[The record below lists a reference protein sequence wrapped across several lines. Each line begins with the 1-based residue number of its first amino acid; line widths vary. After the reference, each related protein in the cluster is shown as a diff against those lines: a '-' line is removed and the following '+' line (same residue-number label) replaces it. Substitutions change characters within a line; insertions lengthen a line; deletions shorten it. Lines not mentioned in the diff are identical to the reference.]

1 MEYVLVFALSAVVAV
16 LFNWGQPKLAAVS
29 FFSTRQTYF
38 WKTLVTTLV
47 IFAAIL
53 VAGMAFMAFDKRVVV

>member
-1 MEYVLVFALSAVVAV
+1 MEYGLVFALAAVVAI

-47 IFAAIL
+47 IFGAIL
-53 VAGMAFMAFDKRVVV
+53 IAGMAFSAFDQKVNV